1 MFKKSHRLS
10 FRINATIWRVCAALL
25 LFFVALFYGFEKEQL
40 RVQIDQSK
48 VLLEALFQQKRE
60 LLANEIFAGHQEAL
74 AQTLVELKSVQ
85 NIGGVYV
92 FDLNGRLLEWVGRE
106 RKDDLSD
113 QVRTALGSGPMFGD
127 IEFEGRHYLTYTS
140 AIEIIGEHQGY
151 FSIYFDLSGVRQAS
165 IQRILFVVGIFS
177 GSLVFMS
184 MLLHLLLTRLVI
196 NPVSSKA

>member
-10 FRINATIWRVCAALL
+10 FRINATIWRVCAGLL
-25 LFFVALFYGFEKEQL
+25 LFFVFLFYGFEKQQL
-40 RVQIDQSK
+40 RAHIDQSK

-74 AQTLVELKSVQ
+74 AQTLVELKAVQ

-92 FDLNGRLLEWVGRE
+92 YDLKGRLLEWIGRE
-106 RKDDLSD
+106 RKDGLSSE
-113 QVRTALGSGPMFGD
+113 VCNALSRGPIFDD
-127 IEFEGRHYLTYTS
+127 IEFEGRPYLTYTS
-140 AIEIIGEHQGY
+140 AIEIIGERQGY

-165 IQRILFVVGIFS
+165 LQRILFVVGIFS

-184 MLLHLLLTRLVI
+184 MLLHLLLTRMVI
-196 NPVSSKA
+196 KPVWR